1 MDSCSHRSPAE
12 IREVVE
18 YTRAELK

>member
-1 MDSCSHRSPAE
+1 MDSLSHRSPAE

-18 YTRAELK
+18 YTRTELK